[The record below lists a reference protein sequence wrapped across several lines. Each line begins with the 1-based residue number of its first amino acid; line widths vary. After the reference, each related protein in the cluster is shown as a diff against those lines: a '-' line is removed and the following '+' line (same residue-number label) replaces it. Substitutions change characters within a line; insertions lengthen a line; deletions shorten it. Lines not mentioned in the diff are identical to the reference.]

1 MDTLQLVYVPRY
13 VTEYLR
19 TLEYDEIEVCTVTRG
34 YIILNYTWWKLEMP
48 TQCRTYEKMVRGAL
62 GSLESGVYPDV
73 IPEARFCGKGT
84 LPLLLKGSW

>member
-1 MDTLQLVYVPRY
+1 MLLNILELWNMTR
-13 VTEYLR
+13 LR
-19 TLEYDEIEVCTVTRG
+19 FALLR
-34 YIILNYTWWKLEMP
+34 YIILFYTWWKLEMP